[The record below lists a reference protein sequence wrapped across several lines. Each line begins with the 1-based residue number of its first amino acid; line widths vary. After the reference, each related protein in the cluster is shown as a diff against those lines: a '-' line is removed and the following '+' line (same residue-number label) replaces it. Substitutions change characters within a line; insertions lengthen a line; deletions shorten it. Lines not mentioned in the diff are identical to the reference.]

1 MTQTKDSSLLK
12 ATFGA
17 GCFWCVEAVFQKL
30 KGVHSVESGYM
41 GGQTNNPNYSE
52 VCSGMSGHAE
62 VTQIHFDPSVITYE
76 ILLNWFWRSH
86 DPTTLNRQGADV
98 GTQYRSVV
106 FYHDWVQ
113 RDSAEVSKKEAQKQF
128 SESIVTEITA
138 ASTFYR
144 AEVYHQNYYSLNPEV
159 AYCKMVI
166 NPKLEKLG
174 LG

>member
-1 MTQTKDSSLLK
+1 
-12 ATFGA
+12 
-17 GCFWCVEAVFQKL
+17 
-30 KGVHSVESGYM
+30 M

-113 RDSAEVSKKEAQKQF
+113 RDSAEVSKKEA
-128 SESIVTEITA
+128 
-138 ASTFYR
+138 
-144 AEVYHQNYYSLNPEV
+144 
-159 AYCKMVI
+159 
-166 NPKLEKLG
+166 
-174 LG
+174 